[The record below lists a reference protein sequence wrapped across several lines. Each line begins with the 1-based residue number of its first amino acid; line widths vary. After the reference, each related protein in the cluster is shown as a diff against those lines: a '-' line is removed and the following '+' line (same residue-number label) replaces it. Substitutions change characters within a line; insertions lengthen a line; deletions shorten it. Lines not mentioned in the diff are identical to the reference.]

1 MNLNN
6 YKTVF
11 FIGIGG
17 MGMRALAAIL
27 LDKGFA
33 VKGSDKNNSDFL
45 KDIASK
51 GAEVFIGHKAEHVH
65 GADCVIISTAIA
77 EDNPELV
84 EAKRLGIPVFHRSDV
99 LASVLSWGKAITV
112 AGAHGK
118 STTSAMIGEIFF
130 ESGEDPTIVLGASA
144 SYINGNSYLGK
155 GDYVIAEADES
166 DGSFLKFNSYVTV
179 VMNIEDDHLDHY
191 GSIENIRKAF
201 VEFIEKIHDASGAAI
216 LCNDSEGIRAVIPSI
231 DKKIITYGIDVKSDY
246 MAVNRKYENGYFCF
260 DVIHENDNLGTI
272 NLQIPGVHNTR
283 DALGAVATALYC
295 EIPFDKIAAALS
307 NFCGVKRRF
316 ETKAKIDDLWIID
329 DYAHHPTEIK
339 ATLKGARETGSRR
352 MICAFQPHRYS
363 RTKLLKDEFADAF
376 VDADVIFFTDIYS
389 AGEKPIEGIDGK
401 LIPEIVK
408 AKFPDKEVYYV
419 ENVNDLP
426 EKLYDFLR
434 PHDMFITMGAGNIY
448 TAGEKLIELIKEKG
462 IASDYKK

>member
-1 MNLNN
+1 MTSASFN
-6 YKTVF
+6 
-11 FIGIGG
+11 
-17 MGMRALAAIL
+17 IL
-27 LDKGFA
+27 IRKPFRLET
-33 VKGSDKNNSDFL
+33 NP
-45 KDIASK
+45 
-51 GAEVFIGHKAEHVH
+51 
-65 GADCVIISTAIA
+65 A
-77 EDNPELV
+77 EDPLGETVIFSIRYDGIHHLTRHH
-84 EAKRLGIPVFHRSDV
+84 AKIS
-99 LASVLSWGKAITV
+99 
-112 AGAHGK
+112 
-118 STTSAMIGEIFF
+118 
-130 ESGEDPTIVLGASA
+130 
-144 SYINGNSYLGK
+144 
-155 GDYVIAEADES
+155 
-166 DGSFLKFNSYVTV
+166 
-179 VMNIEDDHLDHY
+179 
-191 GSIENIRKAF
+191 
-201 VEFIEKIHDASGAAI
+201 
-216 LCNDSEGIRAVIPSI
+216 
-231 DKKIITYGIDVKSDY
+231 
-246 MAVNRKYENGYFCF
+246 
-260 DVIHENDNLGTI
+260 GTI
-272 NLQIPGVHNTR
+272 NNLRFRKLIDDFVELPGKERANSRLSFSGRPLRRDTVIVLDRIMQETPHIWEKSRRILKIHVHRSYIVSLSHRKPGIKPCFFPGVHNTR

>member
-272 NLQIPGVHNTR
+272 KLQIPGVHNTR
-283 DALGAVATALYC
+283 AVSYTHLTL
-295 EIPFDKIAAALS
+295 P
-307 NFCGVKRRF
+307 
-316 ETKAKIDDLWIID
+316 TKA
-329 DYAHHPTEIK
+329 
-339 ATLKGARETGSRR
+339 
-352 MICAFQPHRYS
+352 
-363 RTKLLKDEFADAF
+363 
-376 VDADVIFFTDIYS
+376 
-389 AGEKPIEGIDGK
+389 
-401 LIPEIVK
+401 
-408 AKFPDKEVYYV
+408 
-419 ENVNDLP
+419 
-426 EKLYDFLR
+426 
-434 PHDMFITMGAGNIY
+434 
-448 TAGEKLIELIKEKG
+448 
-462 IASDYKK
+462 